1 MISCDTADAAR
12 PWYIPAMYAAG
23 RERMT
28 SWRGWR
34 PITRRAMGLCLL
46 TLVMGGCS
54 ERARSS
60 RSTTDPWWRAGPPDE
75 LPRMLNTAPPF
86 EYPVS
91 QYLRRLQGNV
101 TLRLFVD
108 ATGVVIQ
115 DSTRVEVP
123 SGIPA
128 FDSAALAGAT
138 QLRFRPALRKG
149 VPIAVAMLYPVHFRY
164 PDGPPTPP
172 DAP

>member
-1 MISCDTADAAR
+1 
-12 PWYIPAMYAAG
+12 
-23 RERMT
+23 
-28 SWRGWR
+28 
-34 PITRRAMGLCLL
+34 
-46 TLVMGGCS
+46 
-54 ERARSS
+54 
-60 RSTTDPWWRAGPPDE
+60 
-75 LPRMLNTAPPF
+75 MLNAALPF
-86 EYPVS
+86 EYPVA